1 MVGLVGTARSGARME
16 AFNGRIIPAAL
27 GGLPCPL
34 GWGLLGCHGCNGCN
48 GWSRSGGPS
57 PLCRVPTVLN
67 LAVKIHPPQR
77 SRWSP
82 LPPTPFRSLSCQAAE
97 SSRESPDQHA
107 VPEQRRIGSPG
118 IGALGH
124 ARARGSREAHCPKIP
139 SMFFVCHLGD
149 LPDPVSCAL
158 RLVPCFR
165 PRTQSAPVQAEVD
178 LAQVCWS
185 CLLDIT
191 DRVLLIS
198 MIPPSLFPSSPAN
211 RAGQALS
218 RVGRRCLSR
227 SSMRP
232 ARLLAAR
239 ARLNSGIGESLSPC
253 PNNPR
258 PTAKMGPKSRA
269 SRQDGDSIA
278 SYHVLPLQPCNIN
291 SGTCQGN
298 APYFASPTRAGD
310 GLVPSQ

>member
-1 MVGLVGTARSGARME
+1 ME
-16 AFNGRIIPAAL
+16 AFNGRISPATL

-34 GWGLLGCHGCNGCN
+34 GRGLPGNGCN

-227 SSMRP
+227 SSMRS
-232 ARLLAAR
+232 ARLLPAAGR
-239 ARLNSGIGESLSPC
+239 PRKTQLWYWRVVVALSKQPE
-253 PNNPR
+253 
-258 PTAKMGPKSRA
+258 THGQDGPKKPSIPSRW
-269 SRQDGDSIA
+269 RF
-278 SYHVLPLQPCNIN
+278 HCFLPCI
-291 SGTCQGN
+291 T
-298 APYFASPTRAGD
+298 SPTM
-310 GLVPSQ
+310 